1 MPYFVSSVLLP
12 LLHFT
17 YTVYDIPFKISQ
29 ADRVYAKSEI
39 AVGSSKLVDNRMVRS
54 ECSFY
59 EEREN
64 DSEELETDDLD
75 GPAFCEAIMDILSEP
90 HFRAKLC
97 QNLKALDANNNQI
110 EL

>member
-1 MPYFVSSVLLP
+1 M
-12 LLHFT
+12 
-17 YTVYDIPFKISQ
+17 
-29 ADRVYAKSEI
+29 YAKSEI
-39 AVGSSKLVDNRMVRS
+39 AVGSSKLVDERMVRS
-54 ECSFY
+54 ECSWY

-64 DSEELETDDLD
+64 ESVDLEVDLD
-75 GPAFCEAIMDILSEP
+75 SPAFCEALKDILSEP